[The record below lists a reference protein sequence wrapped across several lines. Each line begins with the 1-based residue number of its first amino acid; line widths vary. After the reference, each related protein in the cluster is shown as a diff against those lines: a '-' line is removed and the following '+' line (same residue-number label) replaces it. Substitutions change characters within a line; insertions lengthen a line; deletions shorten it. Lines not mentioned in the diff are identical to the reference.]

1 MDKDDGKHSKSTK
14 HIGHVYSLMPHR
26 RTIGFHLLNLCSV
39 FGVALSGKINKTTFI
54 CKIIR
59 LSENLHVWTKM
70 TTFVQTTEIIIY

>member
-39 FGVALSGKINKTTFI
+39 FGEHLVAKLIKLLLSAKLSGLVKI
-54 CKIIR
+54 CMSGQR
-59 LSENLHVWTKM
+59 
-70 TTFVQTTEIIIY
+70 